1 MLLMAK
7 PRKPAPKPTKR
18 LLLRRLYRRGRLY
31 VPVLALV
38 LLAMAVALPIS
49 PPWLAGYL
57 GRTLEQRTG
66 LPISIDS
73 VRLRVITG
81 EVNLRGI
88 TLHHP
93 DSNTPFV
100 VQEVFLTG
108 EPAELVAGNGRWP
121 AHILID
127 SPSELTIRQRGD
139 RVEPSGPLATLI
151 DALSNRRP
159 VEPKPDKDPEP
170 SADEADTATIPA
182 PQTAPHERPTPAVT
196 IRNVQVAL
204 DSDQQLIDRTRL
216 SIQRLDIPQR
226 LAAAEPFSVNF
237 NGIATAGLSEE
248 FIGTLIYSPAIQR
261 VSLRTHL
268 AGIKRDVRVSG
279 FGDVHLAAEGLNLT
293 LTAQENNPGDWQ
305 VSFDQE
311 FDRFEISEM
320 RTGGERW
327 IEEDL
332 TLRARGLWQSQR
344 GRISEASLSIG
355 GGEIDLALTGGVL
368 LDSELNGEAR
378 LTLRRFPAPL
388 ISIGQRLARDEGFTV
403 SRRNDSRLLVD
414 VAVEGPFARLGDINI
429 DGDVQVAGWSFQ
441 RTGWPEAILVQQ
453 ARGNIT
459 NSTLELSD
467 IRLSSGTL
475 NASGRVR
482 FPVTVPENE
491 SRPGSLDLSLR
502 GTPETA
508 FDFLRALDITPAV
521 ITAATV
527 PLTINLRSSFVVE
540 RIGGL
545 LEPMVDTESL
555 LVEGDVSW
563 GEGIVLLDLIP
574 GTIHVDAGSLVYNN
588 AGVNVESLSLRH
600 ENVGVS
606 AAGSLNLAAPGILD
620 HPAYSATISTNGP
633 IREIID
639 LVGSQIPLPPELES
653 VAGNIQVD
661 GNVSGTVARGQWPRY
676 DLRTRINNGE
686 GIITFQINPVQFRE
700 LETELHITNERVDVL
715 HLATRAHDDT
725 QATISATID
734 RDALRA
740 SFDATTSL
748 ETINHIVPREVRD
761 MIMAGAAHAEGH
773 VSLEAQKPLPEVPD
787 VVLAWITAL
796 GDRANYRIHVI
807 DEAALRLR
815 IAAEIE
821 TLEPATLYHRSFP
834 HPVDNIRGR
843 VRADELGFIME
854 GIPGR
859 WGDAEDVVVSGRVTL
874 GHVGP
879 VNITFEAVANEL
891 DINDWM
897 HDWGKRE
904 WAETPEHLRPRRAQ
918 PAPTIAGQP
927 PAPPG
932 GTPRLQTT
940 IKGHLR
946 LGRTQFLSVR
956 GQDVVGNFDYEVWR
970 NGDNRLRIS
979 VDEATIYGGSIK
991 STSVLLFPE
1000 EGLPLIRSQL
1010 EATDVG
1016 INGFLAD
1023 LRQDEEQTVGLFTG
1037 KATLDGAI
1045 GDYSTWVGSGEYFIR
1060 ESKFIGDQVLIVLS
1074 RALRLGFE
1082 QTQANTTWQ
1091 GTGTY
1096 RNEVVSL
1103 PDVQINNAEFKLL
1116 ANGTV
1121 GFNGDLD
1128 FRISVEFLG
1137 NRIEWI
1143 PLVRHF
1149 APYVNR
1155 LTDFFVSARLEGTVY
1170 EPAVRMV
1177 PLQMDVWGP
1186 TGGQAGAP

>member
-31 VPVLALV
+31 VPVLALL
-38 LLAMAVALPIS
+38 LLAMAVTLPIS

-57 GRTLEQRTG
+57 SRTLEQRTG
-66 LPISIDS
+66 LPVSIDG

-81 EVNLRGI
+81 EVHLRGV
-88 TLHHP
+88 TLCP
-93 DSNTPFV
+93 PGDNTPFV

-108 EPAELVAGNGRWP
+108 EPAELLAGNGRWP

-127 SPSELTIRQRGD
+127 SPSELTLRQRED
-139 RVEPSGPLATLI
+139 RVRPSGPLATLI
-151 DALSNRRP
+151 DALSARRTPTPETGRDQPP
-159 VEPKPDKDPEP
+159 VG
-170 SADEADTATIPA
+170 ATGTTIPS
-182 PQTAPHERPTPAVT
+182 PPRAPHERPTPAVT
-196 IRNVQVAL
+196 IRNVQIAL
-204 DSDQQLIDRTRL
+204 DSDQPLIDRARL

-226 LAAAEPFSVNF
+226 IAAAEPFTVNY

-248 FIGTLIYSPAIQR
+248 FAGTLVYSPAIQR
-261 VSLRTHL
+261 ISLRARL
-268 AGIKRDVRVSG
+268 GGIKRDARVSG
-279 FGDVHLAAEGLNLT
+279 FGDVHLAARGLDLT
-293 LTAQENNPGDWQ
+293 FAAQENNPGDWQ
-305 VSFDQE
+305 VSLDQE
-311 FDRFEISEM
+311 IERLEIAEM

-327 IEEDL
+327 VEHNL
-332 TLRARGLWQSQR
+332 VLRARGLWQSR
-344 GRISEASLSIG
+344 RERISEASLSLG
-355 GGEIDLALTGGVL
+355 GGEIDLALSGNVL
-368 LDSELNGEAR
+368 LDSDLNGEAR
-378 LTLRRFPAPL
+378 LLLRRFPAPL
-388 ISIGQRLARDEGFTV
+388 IAIGQRLARDEGFTV

-414 VAVEGPFARLGDINI
+414 VAVEGPFARLGDVNI

-441 RTGWPEAILVQQ
+441 RTGWPEEILVQQ
-453 ARGNIT
+453 ARGSIT

-482 FPVTVPENE
+482 FPVTIPENE
-491 SRPGSLDLSLR
+491 TRPGTLELSLR

-508 FDFLRALDITPAV
+508 FDFLRAHGITPAV

-527 PLTINLRSSFVVE
+527 PLAINLRSAFVVG

-545 LEPMVDTESL
+545 LEPMTDPESFSVD
-555 LVEGDVSW
+555 GDVSW
-563 GEGIVLLDLIP
+563 GEGIILLDLIP

-588 AGVNVESLSLRH
+588 AGVTVESVSLRH
-600 ENVGVS
+600 ENVEARLS
-606 AAGSLNLAAPGILD
+606 GSLNVAAPGILE
-620 HPAYSATISTNGP
+620 HPAYAATIGTTGP
-633 IREIID
+633 IREILD
-639 LVGSQIPLPPELES
+639 LVRSQIALPPELDS
-653 VAGNIQVD
+653 VAGNIHVD
-661 GNVSGTVARGQWPRY
+661 GQVSGVAAPGQWPRY
-676 DLRTRINNGE
+676 DLRTRISQGE
-686 GIITFQINPVQFRE
+686 GIVTFQINPVQFRD
-700 LETELHITNERVDVL
+700 LETEMRITNERVEVL

-725 QATISATID
+725 QATIGATID
-734 RDALRA
+734 REAMRA

-748 ETINHIVPREVRD
+748 ETITHIVPHEVRD
-761 MIMAGAAHAEGH
+761 MVMAGAAHAGGH
-773 VSLEAQKPLPEVPD
+773 VSLEAQKPLPDKPD
-787 VVLAWITAL
+787 VALAWIAAL
-796 GDRANYRIHVI
+796 GDRANHRIHVI

-821 TLEPATLYHRSFP
+821 TLEPATLFHRSFP
-834 HPVDNIRGR
+834 HRVDNIRGR
-843 VRADELGFIME
+843 VRADELGFIID

-859 WGDAEDVVVSGRVTL
+859 WGNAEDVVVSGRVTL
-874 GHVGP
+874 GHIGP
-879 VNITFEAVANEL
+879 VNIAFEAVADDL
-891 DINDWM
+891 DINDWL
-897 HDWGKRE
+897 HDWGGRE
-904 WAETPEHLRPRRAQ
+904 WAQAPELLRPPPAQ
-918 PAPTIAGQP
+918 PASATGGQQQAQQP
-927 PAPPG
+927 PPA
-932 GTPRLQTT
+932 PRLQTT
-940 IKGHLR
+940 INGHLR
-946 LGRTQFLSVR
+946 LGRTRFLSVR
-956 GQDVVGNFDYEVWR
+956 GQNVAGDIDYEVWR
-970 NGDNRLRIS
+970 HGDNRLRINI
-979 VDEATIYGGSIK
+979 DEAGIYGGSVK

-1000 EGLPLIRSQL
+1000 EGLPRIRSHL

-1023 LRQDEEQTVGLFTG
+1023 LRQDKEQTVGLFTG

-1045 GDYSTWVGSGEYFIR
+1045 GDYSTWTGSGEYFIH

-1082 QTQANTTWQ
+1082 QTQANTTWR

-1096 RNEVVSL
+1096 RDEVVSL
-1103 PDVQINNAEFKLL
+1103 PDMRINNAEFNLL

-1121 GFNGDLD
+1121 GFNGALD

-1170 EPAVRMV
+1170 EPSVRMV
-1177 PLQMDVWGP
+1177 PLQVDLLRP
-1186 TGGQAGAP
+1186 LNGQAATP